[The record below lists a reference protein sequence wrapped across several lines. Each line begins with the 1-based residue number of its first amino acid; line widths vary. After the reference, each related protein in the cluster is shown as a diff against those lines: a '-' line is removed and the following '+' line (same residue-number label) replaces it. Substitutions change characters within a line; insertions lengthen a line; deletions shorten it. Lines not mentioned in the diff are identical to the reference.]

1 MFGTTSDKVVSIVTV
16 FILVLVVLTESR
28 KIDCTKFVFAPK
40 CRGVAAKRNNQINF
54 PQISSHRSSKSV
66 PILEDGWDAEDDD
79 TLDFLKGLKFL
90 ITRIN
95 DKDVEEPTYSSD
107 DDRFWGKLFGSPD
120 QRR

>member
-95 DKDVEEPTYSSD
+95 DKDVEEPTYSSVSAISG
-107 DDRFWGKLFGSPD
+107 WMNE
-120 QRR
+120 